1 MASKFAF
8 FSCPVGDD
16 DEAGGAPANVPAAEL
31 TTTLHQ
37 EVPLFHGWELA
48 LALFLSFTI
57 VALYLKSDRSE
68 LLLSLFFKE

>member
-8 FSCPVGDD
+8 ISCPVGDD

-37 EVPLFHGWELA
+37 EVPLFHGWEFA

-57 VALYLKSDRSE
+57 VAL
-68 LLLSLFFKE
+68 FKERQERVALVTLF